1 MKTVLLPTDF
11 SKNAWNAIFT
21 ALKLFYDLQCKFL
34 LINTYEPE
42 LTNVL
47 GDHGEKRLGSIYQSM
62 EEESRKKMDEMLEYL
77 REHHKNP
84 RHEFK
89 TLLRPGDLIG
99 EVRERIKKKPVDLI
113 VMGTQ
118 GATGADRVFL
128 GSNTVRM
135 LKTVKNKPVLVV
147 PGTYD
152 FQRLDQV
159 IFPTDYTHYYEPYEL
174 QVLLDLLKVWKSTLH
189 VAYAAR
195 EFKLKPGQESNKKLL
210 ETRLKGVK
218 VRFEEIP
225 LEDNLSEAISDFGEA
240 IRADMIVLMRHKHS
254 FLENLTR
261 EKVVKR
267 IAFDS
272 KLPLLI
278 LPQFL

>member
-62 EEESRKKMDEMLEYL
+62 EEESKKKMDEMLEYL

-225 LEDNLSEAISDFGEA
+225 LEDNLSEAISGFGEA

>member
-21 ALKLFYDLQCKFL
+21 ALKLFRNIQCKFVL
-34 LINTYEPE
+34 FHTYEPE
-42 LTNVL
+42 LTNIM
-47 GDHGEKRLGSIYQSM
+47 GDKGERRLGVIYRSM
-62 EEESRKKMDEMLEYL
+62 EEESRKQMDEILKYL
-77 REHHKNP
+77 KEHHQNP

-89 TLLRPGDLIG
+89 VLIRPGDLIR
-99 EVRERIKKKPVDLI
+99 EVRERIKTHPVDLI

-118 GATGADRVFL
+118 GATGAERVLL

-135 LKTVKNKPVLVV
+135 LKNISNRPVLAV
-147 PGTYD
+147 PETYD
-152 FQRLDQV
+152 FQRLDHV
-159 IFPTDYTHYYEPYEL
+159 IFPTDYTRYYEPYEL
-174 QVLLDLLKVWKSTLH
+174 QLLLDLLKVWKSTLH
-189 VAYAAR
+189 VAYAAQ
-195 EFKLKPGQESNKKLL
+195 EFKLKPVQESNKELL
-210 ETRLKGVK
+210 KTRLKDVK
-218 VRFEEIP
+218 VRFEEVS
-225 LEDNLSEAISDFGEA
+225 LKHNLSETIGDFSDSVG
-240 IRADMIVLMRHKHS
+240 ADMIALMQHKHS

>member
-21 ALKLFYDLQCKFL
+21 ALKLFHNIQCKFIL
-34 LINTYEPE
+34 FHTYEPS
-42 LTNVL
+42 LTEVF
-47 GDHGEKRLGSIYQSM
+47 GDQGEKRLGTIYQSM
-62 EEESRKKMDEMLEYL
+62 EEDSRRQMAEILSYL
-77 REHHKNP
+77 KEHHQNP

-89 TLLRPGDLIG
+89 VLIRPGDFIG
-99 EVRERIKKKPVDLI
+99 EVRERIKKYPVDFV

-118 GATGADRVFL
+118 GATGAQRVML

-135 LKTVKNKPVLVV
+135 LKTIRNRPVLAV
-147 PGTYD
+147 PQTYD
-152 FQRLDQV
+152 FQRLDHV
-159 IFPTDYTHYYEPYEL
+159 VFPTDYTRYYEPYEL
-174 QVLLDLLKVWKSTLH
+174 QPLLDLLKAWKSTLH
-189 VAYAAR
+189 VTYAAR
-195 EFKLKPGQESNKKLL
+195 EFKLKPAQQSNKELL
-210 ETRLKGVK
+210 KTRLEGFN
-218 VRFEEIP
+218 VRFEEAG
-225 LEDNLSEAISDFGEA
+225 LKSNLSQAISDFA
-240 IRADMIVLMRHKHS
+240 ISVRADMIVLMQHRYS

>member
-1 MKTVLLPTDF
+1 MKTILLPTDF

-21 ALKLFYDLQCKFL
+21 ALKLFYDLQCRFL
-34 LINTYEPE
+34 LVHTYEPE

-47 GDHGEKRLGSIYQSM
+47 GDHGEKRLGAIYQSM
-62 EEESRKKMDEMLEYL
+62 EEDSKKKMDEILAYL
-77 REHHKNP
+77 KEHHRNP

-99 EVRERIKKKPVDLI
+99 EVRERIKKHPVDLI

-118 GATGADRVFL
+118 GASGAERVFL

-135 LKTVKNKPVLVV
+135 LKTVKNRPVLVV
-147 PGTYD
+147 PKTFD
-152 FQRLDQV
+152 FQKLNHV
-159 IFPTDYTHYYEPYEL
+159 VFPTDYTHYYEPYEL
-174 QVLLDLLKVWKSTLH
+174 QTLMDLLKVWKSTLH

-195 EFKLKPGQESNKKLL
+195 EFKLKPAQESNKKLL
-210 ETRLKGVK
+210 ETRLKGFK

-225 LEDNLSEAISDFGEA
+225 LEDNLPEAISDFSETL
-240 IRADMIVLMRHKHS
+240 RADMIALMRHKHS

-267 IAFDS
+267 IAFES

>member
-21 ALKLFYDLQCKFL
+21 ALKLFHNIQCKFIL
-34 LINTYEPE
+34 FHTYEPN
-42 LTNVL
+42 LTDVL
-47 GDHGEKRLGSIYQSM
+47 GDQGEKRLSSIYQSM
-62 EEESRKKMDEMLEYL
+62 EEESHRQMAEILNYL
-77 REHHKNP
+77 KEHHQNP
-84 RHEFK
+84 RHNFK
-89 TLLRPGDLIG
+89 VLIRPGDLIG
-99 EVRERIKKKPVDLI
+99 EVRERIKKHPVDFI

-118 GATGADRVFL
+118 GATGAQRVFL
-128 GSNTVRM
+128 GSNTVNM
-135 LKTVKNKPVLVV
+135 LKTIKNRPVLAV
-147 PGTYD
+147 PETYD
-152 FQRLDQV
+152 FQRLDHV
-159 IFPTDYTHYYEPYEL
+159 IFPTDYTRYYEPYEL
-174 QVLLDLLKVWKSTLH
+174 QPLLDLLKVWKSTLH

-195 EFKLKPGQESNKKLL
+195 EFKLKPAQQSNQELL
-210 ETRLKGVK
+210 KTRLQGVK
-218 VRFEEIP
+218 MRFEEVE
-225 LEDNLSEAISDFGEA
+225 LRSNLSQAISDFSTSV
-240 IRADMIVLMRHKHS
+240 RADMIALIQHKHS

>member
-225 LEDNLSEAISDFGEA
+225 LEDNLSEAISDFGDA

>member
-21 ALKLFYDLQCKFL
+21 ALKLFHNIQCKFL
-34 LINTYEPE
+34 LFHTYEPN
-42 LTNVL
+42 LTDVL
-47 GDHGEKRLGSIYQSM
+47 GDQGEKRLGSIYQSM
-62 EEESRKKMDEMLEYL
+62 EEESQRQMADILSYL
-77 REHHKNP
+77 KEHHHNP

-89 TLLRPGDLIG
+89 TLIKPGDLIG
-99 EVRERIKKKPVDLI
+99 EVRERIKKHPVDMI

-118 GATGADRVFL
+118 GATGAERVLL

-135 LKTVKNKPVLVV
+135 LKTIENKPVLAV
-147 PGTYD
+147 PETYD
-152 FQRLDQV
+152 FQRLEHV
-159 IFPTDYTHYYEPYEL
+159 IFPTDYTRYYEPYEL
-174 QVLLDLLKVWKSTLH
+174 QPLLDLVKVWKSTLH
-189 VAYAAR
+189 VVYAAR
-195 EFKLKPGQESNKKLL
+195 AFTLKPAQESNKELL
-210 ETRLKGVK
+210 RTRLEGVK
-218 VRFEEIP
+218 VRFEDVV
-225 LEDNLSEAISDFGEA
+225 LEGTLSRAISSYSTGL
-240 IRADMIVLMRHKHS
+240 RADMIALMKHKHG

>member
-62 EEESRKKMDEMLEYL
+62 EEESKKKMDEMLEYL

-135 LKTVKNKPVLVV
+135 LKTIKNRPVLVV

-225 LEDNLSEAISDFGEA
+225 LEDNLSGAISDFGEA

>member
-62 EEESRKKMDEMLEYL
+62 EEESKKKMKEMLEYL

-118 GATGADRVFL
+118 GATGAERVFL

-135 LKTVKNKPVLVV
+135 LKTIKNRPVLVV

-225 LEDNLSEAISDFGEA
+225 LEDNLSGAISDFGEA

>member
-21 ALKLFYDLQCKFL
+21 ALKLFHNIQCKFL
-34 LINTYEPE
+34 LFHTYEPS
-42 LTNVL
+42 LTDVL
-47 GDHGEKRLGSIYQSM
+47 GDQGEKRLGSIYQSM
-62 EEESRKKMDEMLEYL
+62 EEESRRQMAEILSYL
-77 REHHKNP
+77 KEHHTNP

-89 TLLRPGDLIG
+89 TLIKPGDLIG
-99 EVRERIKKKPVDLI
+99 EVRERIKKHPVDMI

-118 GATGADRVFL
+118 GATGAERVLL

-135 LKTVKNKPVLVV
+135 LKTIENRPVLAV
-147 PGTYD
+147 PETYD
-152 FQRLDQV
+152 FQRLEHV
-159 IFPTDYTHYYEPYEL
+159 IFPTDYTRYYEPYEL
-174 QVLLDLLKVWKSTLH
+174 QPLLDLVKVWKSTLH
-189 VAYAAR
+189 VVYAAR
-195 EFKLKPGQESNKKLL
+195 EFKLKPAQESHKELL
-210 ETRLKGVK
+210 KTRLEGVK
-218 VRFEEIP
+218 VRFEEVA
-225 LEDNLSEAISDFGEA
+225 LEGTLSRAISSYSTSL
-240 IRADMIVLMRHKHS
+240 RADMIALMQHKHS

>member
-21 ALKLFYDLQCKFL
+21 ALKLFHNIQCKFL
-34 LINTYEPE
+34 LFHTYEPE
-42 LTNVL
+42 LTNIL
-47 GDHGEKRLGSIYQSM
+47 GDHGEQRLGSIYESM
-62 EEESRKKMDEMLEYL
+62 EAESRKQMDHILKYL
-77 REHHKNP
+77 REHHQNP
-84 RHEFK
+84 RHTFK
-89 TLLRPGDLIG
+89 VLIRPGDLIG
-99 EVRERIKKKPVDLI
+99 EVRGRIKKSPVDMI

-118 GATGADRVFL
+118 GATGAERVLL

-135 LKTVKNKPVLVV
+135 LKGIKNRPVLAV
-147 PGTYD
+147 PESYD
-152 FQRLDQV
+152 FQRLDHV
-159 IFPTDYTHYYEPYEL
+159 VFPTDYTRYYEPYEL
-174 QVLLDLLKVWKSTLH
+174 QPLLELLKSWKSTLH

-195 EFKLKPGQESNKKLL
+195 EFKLKPSQESNMKLL
-210 ETRLKGVK
+210 ETRLQDMK
-218 VRFEEIP
+218 VRFEKVR
-225 LEDNLSEAISDFGEA
+225 LEKNLSQAISEFSDA
-240 IRADMIVLMRHKHS
+240 VKADMIALVQYKHS

-278 LPQFL
+278 LPQVL

>member
-21 ALKLFYDLQCKFL
+21 ALKLFYDLQCRFL
-34 LINTYEPE
+34 LVHIYEPE

-47 GDHGEKRLGSIYQSM
+47 GDHGEKRLGAIYQAM
-62 EEESRKKMDEMLEYL
+62 EDESRKKMDEIIAYL

-99 EVRERIKKKPVDLI
+99 EVRERIKKHQVDLI

-118 GATGADRVFL
+118 GATGAERVFL

-135 LKTVKNKPVLVV
+135 LKTVKNRPVLVV
-147 PGTYD
+147 PEAFD
-152 FQRLDQV
+152 FQRLDHV
-159 IFPTDYTHYYEPYEL
+159 IFPTDYTHYYEPFEL
-174 QVLLDLLKVWKSTLH
+174 QTLLDLLKVWRSTLH
-189 VAYAAR
+189 VAYATS
-195 EFKLKPGQESNKKLL
+195 EFKLKPVQESNKKLL
-210 ETRLKGVK
+210 ETRLKGIK

-225 LEDNLSEAISDFGEA
+225 LEDNLSEAISGFSDA
-240 IRADMIVLMRHKHS
+240 LRADMIALMRHKHG

-272 KLPLLI
+272 RIPLLI

>member
-11 SKNAWNAIFT
+11 SRNAWNAIFT

-34 LINTYEPE
+34 LLHTYEPE

-62 EEESRKKMDEMLEYL
+62 EEESRKQMGEILEYL
-77 REHHKNP
+77 KEHHKNP

-89 TLLRPGDLIG
+89 VVIRPGDLIG
-99 EVRERIKKKPVDLI
+99 EVRERIKKHPVDLI

-118 GATGADRVFL
+118 GATGAERVFL

-135 LKTVKNKPVLVV
+135 LKTIKSRPVLVV
-147 PGTYD
+147 PETYD
-152 FQRLDQV
+152 FQRLDHV

-174 QVLLDLLKVWKSTLH
+174 QTLLDLIKTWKSTLH

-195 EFKLKPGQESNKKLL
+195 EFALKPVQESNKKLL
-210 ETRLKGVK
+210 ETRLKGLN

-225 LEDNLSEAISDFGEA
+225 LEGNLSEAVSGYSDT
-240 IRADMIVLMRHKHS
+240 IRADMIALMRHKHS

-267 IAFDS
+267 IAFES

-278 LPQFL
+278 LPQHL

>member
-62 EEESRKKMDEMLEYL
+62 EEESKKKMDEMLEYL

-135 LKTVKNKPVLVV
+135 LKTIKNRPVLVV

>member
-1 MKTVLLPTDF
+1 MKTILLPTDF

-21 ALKLFYDLQCKFL
+21 ALKLYHNFQCRFL
-34 LINTYEPE
+34 LFHTYEPE
-42 LTNVL
+42 LINIL
-47 GDHGEKRLGSIYQSM
+47 GDQGEQSLGTIYEAM
-62 EEESRKKMDEMLEYL
+62 EKESLQHMDEILKYL
-77 REHHKNP
+77 KENYRNP
-84 RHEFK
+84 RHEIR
-89 TLLRPGDLIG
+89 TVIRPGDLVR
-99 EVRERIKKKPVDLI
+99 EVRERLRKHPVDMI

-118 GATGADRVFL
+118 GATGADRVLL

-135 LKTVKNKPVLVV
+135 LKTIKDRPVLAV
-147 PGTYD
+147 PESHD
-152 FQRLDQV
+152 FQRLDHV
-159 IFPTDYTHYYEPYEL
+159 IFPTDYTRHYESFEIQPLIEL
-174 QVLLDLLKVWKSTLH
+174 LEAWKSTLH
-189 VAYAAR
+189 VVYAAR
-195 EFKLKPGQESNKKLL
+195 EFQLKPVQESNKGLL
-210 ETRLKGVK
+210 QTRLEGVK

-225 LEDNLSEAISDFGEA
+225 LEKDLSGCISDFSNTT
-240 IRADMIVLMRHKHS
+240 RADLIALMHHRHS

>member
-21 ALKLFYDLQCKFL
+21 ALKLFHNIQCRFL
-34 LINTYEPE
+34 LFHTYEPE
-42 LTNVL
+42 LTNIL
-47 GDHGEKRLGSIYQSM
+47 GDHGEKRLGAIYESI
-62 EEESRKKMDEMLEYL
+62 EEESRREMDGILKYL
-77 REHHKNP
+77 REHHQNP

-89 TLLRPGDLIG
+89 VLIRPGDLVG
-99 EVRERIKKKPVDLI
+99 EVRERIKKYPVDMI

-118 GATGADRVFL
+118 GATGAERVLL

-135 LKTVKNKPVLVV
+135 LKTIKNRPVLAV
-147 PGTYD
+147 PQTYD
-152 FQRLDQV
+152 FQRLDHV
-159 IFPTDYTHYYEPYEL
+159 IFPTDYTRYYEPHEL
-174 QVLLDLLKVWKSTLH
+174 QPLLELLKAWKSTLH

-195 EFKLKPGQESNKKLL
+195 EFTLKPTQESNKELL
-210 ETRLKGVK
+210 RTRLEGIK
-218 VRFEEIP
+218 VRFEEIL
-225 LEDNLSEAISDFGEA
+225 LEGTLSEAISGFSNSK
-240 IRADMIVLMRHKHS
+240 RADMIALMQHKHS

>member
-21 ALKLFYDLQCKFL
+21 ALKLFHNIQCKFVL
-34 LINTYEPE
+34 FHTYEPS
-42 LTNVL
+42 LTDVI
-47 GDHGEKRLGSIYQSM
+47 GDQGEKRLGGIYESM
-62 EEESRKKMDEMLEYL
+62 EEESRRHMAEITDYL
-77 REHHKNP
+77 KEHHQNP

-89 TLLRPGDLIG
+89 VIIRPGDVVG
-99 EVRERIKKKPVDLI
+99 EVRERMKKHPVDFI

-118 GATGADRVFL
+118 GATGAQRVLL
-128 GSNTVRM
+128 GSNTVHM
-135 LKTVKNKPVLVV
+135 LKTIRNRPVLAV
-147 PGTYD
+147 PETYD
-152 FQRLDQV
+152 FQRLDHV
-159 IFPTDYTHYYEPYEL
+159 IFPTDYTRYYEPYEL
-174 QVLLDLLKVWKSTLH
+174 QPLLDLLKVWKSTLH

-195 EFKLKPGQESNKKLL
+195 EFALKPAQESNRELL
-210 ETRLKGVK
+210 KTRLEGIK
-218 VRFEEIP
+218 VRFEEIA
-225 LEDNLSEAISDFGEA
+225 LKGSLSEAISDFSTSV
-240 IRADMIVLMRHKHS
+240 RADMIALMQHKHS